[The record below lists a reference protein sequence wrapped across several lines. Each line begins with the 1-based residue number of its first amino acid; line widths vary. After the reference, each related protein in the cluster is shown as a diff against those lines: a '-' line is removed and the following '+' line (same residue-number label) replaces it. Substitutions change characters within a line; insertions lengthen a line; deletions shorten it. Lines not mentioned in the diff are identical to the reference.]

1 MESPIEFGRIWALTR
16 RDISR
21 WYTYKSQVLTTLLS
35 GSIGVASWG
44 INGSYR
50 NVTVPQYDCSYV
62 SFLIVGIVISNLIL
76 PLTQGMQSRLNPTTL
91 ESIMMAGPKAAT
103 LVLGTSLWPY
113 TLAVIFLIPQLLI
126 GVFLFG
132 AVLNV
137 NILSFVLATLI
148 STTIVFS
155 LAMIGTGVKI
165 VTKMADP
172 FTVALSIAASLL
184 AGMTY
189 PVSYLNNYLPGLSTI
204 ALLIPQTW
212 IYNIMRLA
220 TLTNASIFD
229 PAVAEAFLGA
239 LVFAVVLLPISFYV
253 FNISIRRAKNDGTLG
268 WQ

>member
-1 MESPIEFGRIWALTR
+1 
-16 RDISR
+16 
-21 WYTYKSQVLTTLLS
+21 
-35 GSIGVASWG
+35 
-44 INGSYR
+44 
-50 NVTVPQYDCSYV
+50 
-62 SFLIVGIVISNLIL
+62 
-76 PLTQGMQSRLNPTTL
+76 
-91 ESIMMAGPKAAT
+91 MAGPKSAT

-113 TLAVIFLIPQLLI
+113 ALAVIFLIPQLFI

-137 NILSFVLATLI
+137 NILSFILATLI

-172 FTVALSIAASLL
+172 FTIALSVAASLL

-189 PVSYLNNYLPGLSTI
+189 PVSYLNSYLPGLSTV
-204 ALLIPQTW
+204 AWLIPQTW
-212 IYNIMRLA
+212 IYNIMRLS

-229 PAVAEAFLGA
+229 PAVAQAFLGA
-239 LVFAVVLLPISFYV
+239 FLFAVVLLPISYHV
-253 FNISIRRAKNDGTLG
+253 FNISIRRAKTDGTLG